1 MKTWQHF
8 SSRAEKQ
15 YVMPAH
21 SFHGLAGAAGSMLQ
35 YCNRLKVQG
44 QTDLVWNRQVVHI
57 SNEHI
62 GEFTASSSV
71 ELALSQADR
80 H

>member
-1 MKTWQHF
+1 
-8 SSRAEKQ
+8 
-15 YVMPAH
+15 
-21 SFHGLAGAAGSMLQ
+21 MLQ

-71 ELALSQADR
+71 ELALSHADR